1 MNLYVFF
8 FFFLIGLCYKL
19 LVDDMLLIKQVK
31 NQGNDNLEVSGKM
44 DSYGVRVWQI
54 EYCCVFY
61 KCHLK

>member
-44 DSYGVRVWQI
+44 DNR
-54 EYCCVFY
+54 
-61 KCHLK
+61 KTL